1 MPMEP
6 EVKSFLRRVLFSLLL
21 GLAWLF
27 VNMTLGI
34 YYDLMPIY
42 GRPDAWNIGYYLFL
56 TGTGAL
62 YIWFLRRTWKK
73 KFPHG

>member
-6 EVKSFLRRVLFSLLL
+6 EAREFLRRVLFTVLF

-34 YYDLMPIY
+34 YFDLMPIY
-42 GRPDAWNIGYYLFL
+42 GRPDVWNIGYYIFFAGSGVLYVRFL
-56 TGTGAL
+56 L
-62 YIWFLRRTWKK
+62 RTWRK